1 MNDFTK
7 AFRMSCSVFPE
18 CNRDFQAP
26 VWTFPVVVAFA
37 RHNGPGSV
45 DSRRLASMM
54 AHPSMEAR
62 LA

>member
-26 VWTFPVVVAFA
+26 VYTNISKDYTINMAWHSPATTVRAPSIPVAW
-37 RHNGPGSV
+37 
-45 DSRRLASMM
+45 RR
-54 AHPSMEAR
+54 
-62 LA
+62 

>member
-18 CNRDFQAP
+18 CNRDFHAP
-26 VWTFPVVVAFA
+26 VWTFPVVTAFA
-37 RHNGPGSV
+37 RHNDPV

-54 AHPSMEAR
+54 AHPSMEGG